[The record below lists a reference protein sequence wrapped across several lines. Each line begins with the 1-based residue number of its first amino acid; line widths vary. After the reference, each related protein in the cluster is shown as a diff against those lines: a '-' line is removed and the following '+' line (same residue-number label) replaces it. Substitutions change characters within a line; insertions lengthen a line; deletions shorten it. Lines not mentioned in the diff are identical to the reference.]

1 MKNIVTY
8 ISEALKL
15 GNDKRNHNLEQQIAD
30 VLIKELLRIKNITHN
45 SFATRQQNGKK
56 YYKLFGK
63 EYLQQDCEM
72 KHLKLE
78 MFKDVLPV
86 EVETNINQF
95 SETRYTAENEKYNIS
110 LICITNY
117 KGYIDEIMVSENIY
131 QRLINHNK

>member
-8 ISEALKL
+8 ITEALKL

-72 KHLKLE
+72 KHLNLE
-78 MFKDVLPV
+78 IFKDVLPV

>member
-1 MKNIVTY
+1 MKNISLY

-15 GNDKRNHNLEQQIAD
+15 GGDKRNHNLEQQIAD
-30 VLIKELLRIKNITHN
+30 ILIKELLRIKNITHN
-45 SFATRQQNGKK
+45 SFAIRQQNGKK

-78 MFKDVLPV
+78 MFEDVLPV
-86 EVETNINQF
+86 DVETNINQF

-131 QRLINHNK
+131 LRIINHNK

>member
-8 ISEALKL
+8 ITEALKL

-30 VLIKELLRIKNITHN
+30 VLIKELLKIKNITHN
-45 SFATRQQNGKK
+45 SFAIRQQNGKK

-72 KHLKLE
+72 KHLNLE

-86 EVETNINQF
+86 ETETNINQF
-95 SETRYTAENEKYNIS
+95 SETKYTAENEKYNIS

-117 KGYIDEIMVSENIY
+117 KGFIDEIMVSENIY

>member
-8 ISEALKL
+8 ITEALKL

-30 VLIKELLRIKNITHN
+30 VLIRELLRIKNITHN

-72 KHLKLE
+72 KHLNLE

-95 SETRYTAENEKYNIS
+95 SETRYIAENEKYNIS

>member
-1 MKNIVTY
+1 MKTIVTY
-8 ISEALKL
+8 ITEALKL

-45 SFATRQQNGKK
+45 SFAIRQQNGKK

-72 KHLKLE
+72 KHLNLE

>member
-72 KHLKLE
+72 KHLNLE

>member
-8 ISEALKL
+8 ITEALKL

-30 VLIKELLRIKNITHN
+30 VLIKELLKIKNITHN
-45 SFATRQQNGKK
+45 SFAIRQQNGKK

-63 EYLQQDCEM
+63 NYLQQDCEM
-72 KHLKLE
+72 KHLNLE

-131 QRLINHNK
+131 QQLINHTK

>member
-1 MKNIVTY
+1 MKNIITY
-8 ISEALKL
+8 ITEALKL

-72 KHLKLE
+72 KHLNLE

-86 EVETNINQF
+86 ETETNINQF

-131 QRLINHNK
+131 QRLINYNK

>member
-8 ISEALKL
+8 ITEALKL

-45 SFATRQQNGKK
+45 SFAIRQQNGKK

-72 KHLKLE
+72 KHLNLE

>member
-8 ISEALKL
+8 ITEALKL

-45 SFATRQQNGKK
+45 SFAIRQQNGKK

-63 EYLQQDCEM
+63 GYLQQDCEM
-72 KHLKLE
+72 KHLNLE

-131 QRLINHNK
+131 QRIINHNK

>member
-8 ISEALKL
+8 ITEALKL

-30 VLIKELLRIKNITHN
+30 ILIKELLKIKNITHN
-45 SFATRQQNGKK
+45 SFAIRQQNGKK

-72 KHLKLE
+72 KHLNLE

-86 EVETNINQF
+86 ETETNINQF

>member
-1 MKNIVTY
+1 MKNIITY
-8 ISEALKL
+8 ITEALKL

-45 SFATRQQNGKK
+45 SFAIRQQNGKK

-72 KHLKLE
+72 KHLNLE

>member
-8 ISEALKL
+8 ITEALKL

-72 KHLKLE
+72 KHLNLE

>member
-8 ISEALKL
+8 ITEALKL

-72 KHLKLE
+72 KHLNLE
-78 MFKDVLPV
+78 MFKDVLHV